1 MMSCS
6 ISPTD
11 FTITTAV
18 VAKTNTTILTIIEEH
33 FNTLIAMKYNGN
45 YQTHRKLGQRC
56 TGQVWCPSNFK
67 QVWAITPSNFCSMF
81 PRHSPFSRPNLP
93 WRQGYPPFP
102 VFHPY
107 VSWPSATWRL
117 CSTNLMCL
125 MAQDHKYYWIGL
137 SQDQSYVGQILCW
150 TLGRLNISWPVRVL
164 GRTDN
169 NPDA

>member
-18 VAKTNTTILTIIEEH
+18 VAETNTTILTIIEEH

-67 QVWAITPSNFCSMF
+67 QVWAITPPIFVPCF
-81 PRHSPFSRPNLP
+81 HGTALSPDPISHGDRDIPPSLYSTHMSRGL
-93 WRQGYPPFP
+93 RLLGYLAPL
-102 VFHPY
+102 FHQPH
-107 VSWPSATWRL
+107 VSSHTP
-117 CSTNLMCL
+117 
-125 MAQDHKYYWIGL
+125 IG
-137 SQDQSYVGQILCW
+137 
-150 TLGRLNISWPVRVL
+150 
-164 GRTDN
+164 
-169 NPDA
+169 